1 MRDPPRKIRR
11 RVKPSH
17 NTRSRRKIKPSN
29 TGKDNILKFLR
40 NHGLQ
45 IIAATALIAGTAAA
59 VKVTHDRNQTYNNAK
74 ISYIPP
80 KNDYSPWIIPNEKS
94 DKLHPV
100 VSETNLTGTKEEFKI
115 LVVDWVYD
123 KDRENNKYY
132 ESGKQ
137 EALTEET
144 RGFLQNAWENNLSRL
159 VTFVRH
165 PYSCA
170 NEAKAKGIWGNL
182 SEDRMHTWW
191 FSDPLATTDGFLQA
205 LDNAKDTFS
214 RSSIQYL
221 LHHLKD
227 VFTKN
232 NDNVAS
238 YLEGALENNQHQS
251 AVSFYETRASPMI
264 RATSGALAILAA
276 TDIKV
281 DGSLVNLEPGILEKQ
296 QFYDQWT
303 DKNTPTQNKL
313 VPEEAKC
320 TLKRLDPLLKLN
332 NLSLEGL
339 NNLDEQR
346 DANGTFAL
354 DDSIEAKAKE
364 NKFNIWLTHGGFMR
378 KLFKR
383 KQMANNE
390 AICVLVTKGY
400 YNPETRVISNDS
412 TLGEER
418 TIMQIIAS
426 AKPQED
432 LTTDKGKVDFAQR
445 EGISECQQFIDGI
458 INGKTI
464 DPPKAL
470 VELLTGNKTHTRD
483 LTQDLNKQIAN
494 VVRNILFGCLTKE
507 DEEIWAKQHCKKQ
520 LFEYY
525 SLVRTSS

>member
-1 MRDPPRKIRR
+1 MRHPHRKSRR
-11 RVKPSH
+11 RVKPSN

-29 TGKDNILKFLR
+29 TGKDNVLKFLR
-40 NHGLQ
+40 KHGLQ
-45 IIAATALIAGTAAA
+45 IIAVTALIAGTAAA
-59 VKVTHDRNQTYNNAK
+59 VKITHDRNQTYNNAK

-80 KNDYSPWIIPNEKS
+80 KNDYSHSPWIIPNDKS
-94 DKLHPV
+94 DILRPV
-100 VSETNLTGTKEEFKI
+100 VSETNLTGTKEDFKI

-123 KDRENNKYY
+123 KDREDNKYY

-137 EALTEET
+137 EELTVET

-170 NEAKAKGIWGNL
+170 NEAKAKGVWGNL
-182 SEDRMHTWW
+182 SEDGMHTWW
-191 FSDPLATTDGFLQA
+191 FSDPIATTDGFLQA
-205 LDNAKDTFS
+205 LDHAKDTFS

-221 LHHLKD
+221 LPQLKN
-227 VFTKN
+227 VFPTN
-232 NDNVAS
+232 NHNLVDDLITV
-238 YLEGALENNQHQS
+238 LESNENQS

-281 DGSLVNLEPGILEKQ
+281 DDSIIHLEPGILEKQ

-313 VPEEAKC
+313 VPKEAKC
-320 TLKRLDPLLKLN
+320 TLKRLNPLLELNKLK
-332 NLSLEGL
+332 LEGL

-354 DDSIEAKAKE
+354 DDSIEVKAKA

-378 KLFKR
+378 KLFNR
-383 KQMANNE
+383 KQMVNNE

-400 YNPETRVISNDS
+400 YNPQTRLISNDS
-412 TLGEER
+412 TTGSEER

-426 AKPQED
+426 ANPQED
-432 LTTDKGKVDFAQR
+432 LTTDKGKVDFAKR
-445 EGISECQQFIDGI
+445 EVVKECHQFIDGI
-458 INGKTI
+458 IDGETI
-464 DPPKAL
+464 DPPTAL
-470 VELLTGNKTHTRD
+470 VELLTGNKTNTNNSIPS
-483 LTQDLNKQIAN
+483 LNKQIES
-494 VVRNILFGCLTKE
+494 VVKNILSGCLTKE
-507 DEEIWAKQHCKKQ
+507 DEKIWAENNCNY
-520 LFEYY
+520 LRM
-525 SLVRTSS
+525 S